1 VRRLPPDLLG
11 ESREGRE
18 TIPLTL
24 LRQAPPTAYKLAG
37 GDVLGVWIEGILGE
51 RGQAPPLHIP
61 EGGTLP
67 PALGYSMPVREDGT
81 ISLPF
86 IPPLRVQGLTVAEA
100 EDAVRKAYTVDRKIL
115 PAGRER
121 IIVSLQRL
129 RQYHILVIRQDGA
142 AGGGAGAQGGG
153 GATGLRATSRATG
166 FIIGVGGGTQGAR
179 QGTGFAVDLP
189 AYENDVLH
197 ALALTGGF
205 PGTEA
210 VDEIVIERG
219 SFAGAQGREALL
231 DHLRTFPPGSAIGA
245 MDASGVRRIRIP
257 LRMRPGEPLQFRPED
272 IILETG
278 DIVYIPA
285 READVFY
292 TAGLLPAGEYV
303 LPRDTDLDVVEA
315 ITRIGGAINSGG
327 VSTTNITGTLLLP
340 GLGNPSPS
348 LVSVVRK
355 TPGGGQVVIRVD
367 LNKALV
373 DRRERILIQP
383 RDVIVLQ
390 ERPEEGLARYLGE
403 TFQFN
408 FVYTFLNSSRAFG
421 TTSLISP
428 GGATSSTTTTTP

>member
-1 VRRLPPDLLG
+1 
-11 ESREGRE
+11 
-18 TIPLTL
+18 
-24 LRQAPPTAYKLAG
+24 
-37 GDVLGVWIEGILGE
+37 
-51 RGQAPPLHIP
+51 
-61 EGGTLP
+61 
-67 PALGYSMPVREDGT
+67 
-81 ISLPF
+81 
-86 IPPLRVQGLTVAEA
+86 
-100 EDAVRKAYTVDRKIL
+100 
-115 PAGRER
+115 
-121 IIVSLQRL
+121 
-129 RQYHILVIRQDGA
+129 
-142 AGGGAGAQGGG
+142 
-153 GATGLRATSRATG
+153 
-166 FIIGVGGGTQGAR
+166 
-179 QGTGFAVDLP
+179 
-189 AYENDVLH
+189 
-197 ALALTGGF
+197 
-205 PGTEA
+205 

-219 SFAGAQGREALL
+219 SFAGAQGREAVL
-231 DHLRTFPPGSAIGA
+231 DHLRTFPPGSAIGT

-257 LRMRPGEPLQFRPED
+257 LRMRPGQQLQFRPED

-315 ITRIGGAINSGG
+315 ITRIGGPINSGG

-428 GGATSSTTTTTP
+428 GATSTSSTTTTTP